1 MKVLQRYFTS
11 ELTRSIIFALI
22 AFLALFTFFD
32 LMGQLENVGIKGGY
46 RLQNAVL
53 YVLLGIPNNVYQLMP
68 TAVLIGAIYAL
79 SQFAA
84 RSEFTIMR
92 VSSLSTSMAIV
103 MLSKIAVMFVVF
115 TFIIGEVVAPK
126 TSDLAAKVRLGG
138 QGSALSDQFKS
149 GLWAKDVIKSDGVNG
164 ATIGSRFLNISQMQG
179 ADTLENVKIYSMDNN
194 FHLESIIAAKTGQ
207 YQGDHKWKF
216 TDVEITHFPDVEG
229 KDNIPSSVSLEKQK
243 EIILESEVTPDILS
257 VLFADP
263 DRMSIYELY
272 TYIHHLKVNNQ
283 STDRYDIAFWKKAVY
298 PFSIFVMMALAL
310 PFAYLHFRAGGIS
323 LKIFTGIMMGVGF
336 QLLNTLFSHIGLLN
350 GWPAFFTASFPSL
363 FCLIIALF
371 ALRWVERH

>member
-11 ELTRSIIFALI
+11 EIAKAIIFALI

-32 LMGQLENVGIKGGY
+32 LMGQLENVGTKSGY
-46 RLQNAVL
+46 HLQNAVL
-53 YVLLGIPNNVYQLMP
+53 YVLLGMPGNIYQLMP
-68 TAVLIGAIYAL
+68 TAALIGAIYAL

-103 MLSKIAVMFVVF
+103 MLSKIAVLFVVV
-115 TFIIGEVVAPK
+115 TFIFGEVIAPRS
-126 TSDLAAKVRLGG
+126 SDLAEKIRLGG

-149 GLWAKDVIKSDGVNG
+149 GLWAKDVIRTDGVNG
-164 ATIGSRFLNISQMQG
+164 NIIGSRFLNIAQMSG
-179 ADTLENVKIYSMDNN
+179 ADHLENIKIYSMDTN
-194 FHLESIIAAKTGQ
+194 FHLQSIIVAKSGQ
-207 YQGDHKWKF
+207 YQGDHEWKF
-216 TDVEITHFPDVEG
+216 YDVEITHFPDIQNAGV
-229 KDNIPSSVSLEKQK
+229 PAAVRLEKQQ
-243 EIILESEVTPDILS
+243 EIDLQSEVTPDILS

-272 TYIHHLKVNNQ
+272 TYLNHLKANNQ
-283 STDRYDIAFWKKAVY
+283 STDRYDIAFWKKVVY

-323 LKIFTGIMMGVGF
+323 LKIFTGIMIGVGF